1 MAAGQDER
9 QYLSLVA
16 TLREINGTKAMLNRE
31 NDERNDKATRSNQR
45 KLIFSFISASH
56 AV

>member
-1 MAAGQDER
+1 MATGKDER

-16 TLREINGTKAMLNRE
+16 TLRERNGIKAMLNRE
-31 NDERNDKATRSNQR
+31 DDETNDKATRSNQR